1 LGVAAAVSPAAAQ
14 EAAHGKAL
22 FDVQCARCHA
32 LKRGSDDVYGPNL
45 RGVVGRK
52 AAREKGFDYSAAMRK
67 SAIIWDWASLNAYL
81 AQPRLVVPRTSMQ
94 GFGVP
99 DPQDRR
105 DLIAYLQS
113 VH

>member
-1 LGVAAAVSPAAAQ
+1 M
-14 EAAHGKAL
+14 

-52 AAREKGFDYSAAMRK
+52 AARDKGFDYSSAMRK
-67 SAIIWDWASLNAYL
+67 SAITWDWASLNAYL